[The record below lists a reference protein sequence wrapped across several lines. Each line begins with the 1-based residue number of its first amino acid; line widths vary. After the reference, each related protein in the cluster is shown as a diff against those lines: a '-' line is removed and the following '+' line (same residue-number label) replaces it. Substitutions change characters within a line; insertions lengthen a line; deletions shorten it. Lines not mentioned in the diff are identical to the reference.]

1 MTKNR
6 IALLMIVASAG
17 MACPALAQDSTSRN
31 SDAGNGLPGD
41 ALSPWTVGAPFQKSS
56 YVVDMAQFF
65 TTGGTRFGIAP
76 IIKASKSN
84 TANFSSLLSANGISQ
99 TLRSNAAYPAAN
111 YRAWAVATAGVNP
124 TENNTTLA
132 SNVNVSGTS
141 TRFGAVMAEFATST
155 GGFNV
160 NNVLGAVVNYDA
172 STPDRLFVQRTV
184 ASVNMP
190 NGTTGD
196 SSQVG
201 LGSIDTDG
209 NVHIRMD
216 GLSTVGPLPLT
227 GANYFR
233 TNLISRNVG
242 SINFFDNTGGSDA
255 GAANVRLLTNS
266 ATAHNTPSGI
276 PANLA
281 GRPVLLGSNFLTTFL
296 HEKVAGSLFTE
307 TAATFLAAPA
317 TDIRGGVSFS
327 KQVLFG
333 GVGTSGLLGKTGADT
348 DALSLW
354 GVAANGDVTGRTT
367 LVRPAAGVVDPCEAF
382 TFQGVFDG
390 YRSQVAARGGN
401 GIVAIGRDRQG
412 RGLAAGVMYNT
423 ASAQNPWNGIAV
435 VRFDPSNPAGTAE
448 WTLAAW
454 NDPANLTGKPLRGD
468 YGADG
473 FAFTGDAGEFDGVI
487 DATDAPIGRLA
498 SAFEV
503 SGSLIGPSM
512 SAPAFDSAG
521 NVYFMASFV
530 QNKRAANGST
540 FQDFDI
546 GLVRGIYD
554 EVNFCYTLEVVL
566 EPGDTFVG
574 KNSNVRYQVQF
585 LDLLDSN
592 SVSSGTVFSGSV
604 NQASWNNGARPRGIF
619 NREAQNL
626 GGLVVGAKIVYDVNG
641 DGLYEDPTSTGGNA
655 ASVDEAYNTLLYIG
669 NANPPR
675 CPVDFDGDGFPTGD
689 DFDAYVA
696 AFELGDIS
704 ADYDGD
710 GFVTGD
716 DFDAFVADF
725 EAGC

>member
-1 MTKNR
+1 MKNR
-6 IALLMIVASAG
+6 IALLTIVAAAG
-17 MACPALAQDSTSRN
+17 LACPAFAQDSTSKN

-65 TTGGTRFGIAP
+65 TSGSTKLGIAP

-99 TLRSNAAYPAAN
+99 TLRSNATYPSST
-111 YRAWAVATAGVNP
+111 YRLWTVPTAGVNP
-124 TENNTTLA
+124 TENNTALA

-160 NNVLGAVVNYDA
+160 NNVIGAVVNYDPA
-172 STPDRLFVQRTV
+172 TPDRLFVQRTV
-184 ASVNMP
+184 ATVNMP

-201 LGSIDTDG
+201 IGSIDADG
-209 NVHIRMD
+209 NVHTRMD
-216 GLSTVGPLPLT
+216 GFGAAGPTPFT
-227 GANYFR
+227 GINYFR
-233 TNLISRNVG
+233 TNLITRNVG
-242 SINFFDNTGGSDA
+242 AINFFNNTGGSDA
-255 GAANVRLLTNS
+255 AANTWLLVNFAS

-276 PANLA
+276 PADLA
-281 GRPVLLGSNFLTTFL
+281 GRPVLMGSNFLIQYL
-296 HEKVAGSLFTE
+296 HEKVAGSLFSE
-307 TAATFLAAPA
+307 AAATYLAAPA

-348 DALSLW
+348 DAISLW
-354 GVAANGDVTGRTT
+354 GVDAAGNVTGKTT
-367 LVRPAAGVVDPCEAF
+367 LVRPATLTDSCD
-382 TFQGVFDG
+382 TFSMTGVFDG

-401 GIVAIGRDRQG
+401 GVVAIGKDRQG
-412 RGLAAGVMYNT
+412 RGLAAGVVYNS
-423 ASAQNPWNGIAV
+423 AAAQNPFDGIAV
-435 VRFDPSNPAGTAE
+435 VRFDPSNPTGTAE

-454 NDPANLTGKPLRGD
+454 ANTPGLTGKPLRGD

-473 FAFTGDAGEFDGVI
+473 FPFTMDAGEFDGVI

-503 SGSLIGPSM
+503 SSTLVGPSI
-512 SAPAFDSAG
+512 SSPAFDSAG
-521 NVYFMASFV
+521 NIYFMASFV
-530 QNKRAANGST
+530 QNKKAADGST

-554 EVNFCYTLEVVL
+554 DLNFCYTLEVVL
-566 EPGDTFVG
+566 EPGDTFTG
-574 KNSNVRYQVQF
+574 KNSNVKYQVQF

-592 SVSSGTVFSGSV
+592 SVSSGSIFSGSV
-604 NQASWNNGARPRGIF
+604 NQASWNNGSRPLGIR

-655 ASVDEAYNTLLYIG
+655 ASVDEAYEALLYIG
-669 NANPPR
+669 NANLPR
-675 CPVDFDGDGFPTGD
+675 CAVDFDGDGFPTGD

-696 AFELGDIS
+696 AFELGDPS
-704 ADYDGD
+704 SDYDGD